1 MNPVE
6 SRLLRYFVAV
16 AEELNFAR
24 AAQRL
29 QIAAPP
35 LSRAIAQLEAQ
46 LGVQLL
52 ERTTRRV
59 TLTAAGKVLLEE
71 ARPGLAALDAAVHH
85 AQRAGARFPR
95 LVLALKADHDGG
107 LLAET
112 IAGYERDHAD
122 TPVEVLL
129 CGWGEQWEMLRD
141 GRADVA
147 LGYDP
152 PCDGGIETT
161 GLLEEAQVV
170 AVGTDHPLAAR
181 STLRR
186 ADLDTTLHP
195 WPGLDLWTPPSDTA
209 PPRFDDIAQ
218 LFRLIELHR
227 AVALFPVSVAARYPR
242 DQITYRSA
250 DDIPPTTLSLAWR
263 SRRRSLA
270 ITALT
275 KAALAV
281 VTARRHP
288 DAQPGTGA

>member
-16 AEELNFAR
+16 AEELNFTR

-29 QIAAPP
+29 QMAAPP

-46 LGVQLL
+46 LGVRLL

-71 ARPGLAALDAAVHH
+71 AQPALAALDAAVRH
-85 AQRAGARFPR
+85 AQRAGPPFRR

-107 LLAET
+107 LLTET
-112 IAGYERDHAD
+112 IALYERDHAD

-129 CGWGEQWEMLRD
+129 CGWGEQWEMLHD

-152 PCDGGIETT
+152 PSGGGIETT
-161 GLLEEAQVV
+161 GLLEETQVV
-170 AVGTDHPLAAR
+170 ALAADHPLAAR

-186 ADLDTTLHP
+186 ADLDATLHP
-195 WPGLDLWTPPSDTA
+195 WPGLDLWTPRSDTADTA

-218 LFRLIELHR
+218 LFRLIELQR
-227 AVALFPVSVAARYPR
+227 AVALFPISVAARYPR
-242 DQITYRSA
+242 DQISYRSVE
-250 DDIPPTTLSLAWR
+250 DIPPTTLSLAWR
-263 SRRRSLA
+263 SRPRSLA
-270 ITALT
+270 ITAFT
-275 KAALAV
+275 KAALIASRSRCRASGV
-281 VTARRHP
+281 I
-288 DAQPGTGA
+288 